1 MNSSANHFPTK
12 WSKKEE
18 EIESSIDYTILII
31 VVVLVVLV
39 LLIIVILI
47 LYWFCYR
54 GKQRNRKISDTGMG
68 SLIYVLSFYVTK
80 TVLVGPKWF
89 WSDQIDLDLTIMIW
103 SGPK

>member
-18 EIESSIDYTILII
+18 EIESSIDFTILII

-54 GKQRNRKISDTGMG
+54 GKQRNRKISDTGKVRVRSRFFDQVG
-68 SLIYVLSFYVTK
+68 HETKYASSGNKHLSTK
-80 TVLVGPKWF
+80 
-89 WSDQIDLDLTIMIW
+89 
-103 SGPK
+103 

>member
-18 EIESSIDYTILII
+18 EIESPTDYTILII

-54 GKQRNRKISDTGMG
+54 GKQRNRKISDTGKG
-68 SLIYVLSFYVTK
+68 VSDLKSCLVYLYHNAKSL
-80 TVLVGPKWF
+80 
-89 WSDQIDLDLTIMIW
+89 
-103 SGPK
+103 

>member
-18 EIESSIDYTILII
+18 EIESSTDYTILII

-54 GKQRNRKISDTGMG
+54 GKQRNRKISDTGKG
-68 SLIYVLSFYVTK
+68 VSDLEVCLDYSYYHARSLGKFNFPVHL
-80 TVLVGPKWF
+80 L
-89 WSDQIDLDLTIMIW
+89 
-103 SGPK
+103 

>member
-18 EIESSIDYTILII
+18 ETESSQDYTILII

-54 GKQRNRKISDTGMG
+54 GKQRNRKISDTGKG
-68 SLIYVLSFYVTK
+68 VSDSKAKSL
-80 TVLVGPKWF
+80 
-89 WSDQIDLDLTIMIW
+89 
-103 SGPK
+103 